1 MMVGSNL
8 TACHRCEGKNTLN
21 SIARHRKRQMHVLA
35 QKGLHFP
42 KLSSLTPTMV
52 EVTMV
57 EVTMVDVTMVQVI
70 MVSTVVVNMVVVTMV
85 EVNMLEKLA

>member
-8 TACHRCEGKNTLN
+8 TACHTSVRGKNTLN
-21 SIARHRKRQMHVLA
+21 GIARHRRRQIHVLA

-57 EVTMVDVTMVQVI
+57 EVTMVQVI
-70 MVSTVVVNMVVVTMV
+70 MVTIVVVNMVVVTMV
-85 EVNMLEKLA
+85 EFNMLEKLA